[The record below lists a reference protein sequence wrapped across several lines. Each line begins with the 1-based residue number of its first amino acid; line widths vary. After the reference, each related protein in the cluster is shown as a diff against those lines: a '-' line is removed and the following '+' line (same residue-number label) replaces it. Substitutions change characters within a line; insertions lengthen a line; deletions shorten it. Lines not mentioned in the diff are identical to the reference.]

1 MHIFFISR
9 IALLAVAAASVWIIY
24 TNLDE
29 AYGSG
34 PPHYSMTTNM
44 DKWSSPWP
52 LVIGVAIACLA
63 ICWLLTRWIKRP

>member
-1 MHIFFISR
+1 MNTVFISR
-9 IALLAVAAASVWIIY
+9 IAAVAVAAIGLWIIY
-24 TNLDE
+24 INLDE

-52 LVIGVAIACLA
+52 LVIGVAIVCLA
-63 ICWLLTRWIKRP
+63 LCWLLIRWSKRP